1 MVCLEENHF
10 RRNHCHWCAARIL
23 QYAFKRKSRFAAS
36 HQEPDLHWLC
46 WNDVYRIPAI
56 LQRHLLAWVMSAE
69 SLPSCN
75 TNEWHLQ
82 NLCYP
87 ATPLVQIL
95 RIPIWLNLNWHHVG
109 CPVLISVSLDW
120 LIIVCLV
127 PYRLIAVTVPLRKQP
142 AVAHPKFLQFL
153 RTSFCLAVT
162 QIHSSRAGLNSKQN
176 YAMLTEFNMKTDEE
190 NVEI

>member
-1 MVCLEENHF
+1 MMSAESLPSCSAICWLEWRLQNLCHLATPLNGVC
-10 RRNHCHWCAARIL
+10 RI
-23 QYAFKRKSRFAAS
+23 S
-36 HQEPDLHWLC
+36 
-46 WNDVYRIPAI
+46 AI